1 MAITNN
7 LIMEGA
13 TGAIDK
19 QIVLRRVGN
28 KTIISAYPDMS
39 NRKLSAKQ
47 KQMNQLMKEANDAA
61 KQIIANDEQR
71 NAAQVRLNVARNR
84 LYTALIKEY
93 FQTVRQQSK

>member
-1 MAITNN
+1 
-7 LIMEGA
+7 MEGA

-47 KQMNQLMKEANDAA
+47 KQMNHLMKEANDAA

-71 NAAQVRLNVARNR
+71 NAAQVRLNVSRNR